1 MTMAVHTEKATLEDW
16 ILALI
21 CATQEERRNIGIK
34 GLDAGIALSGV
45 VCLVHGRTFTWVS
58 AVRHVMETEA
68 EYAREH
74 ADEDGPNAQLHRI
87 GALRPATVHDAPSNL
102 PWDIARCRSC
112 GAEIVWAKTQNGKN
126 IPIDA
131 QSHESGNIML
141 VAASSTILEPP
152 YAVILRTVA
161 DMAGV
166 PPEKLHRT
174 HFATCPKA
182 ADWRRSP

>member
-1 MTMAVHTEKATLEDW
+1 MTMAINTVKATLEDW
-16 ILALI
+16 LCALLS
-21 CATQEERRNIGIK
+21 ANQDERRTIGIK
-34 GLDAGIALSGV
+34 GLDAGIALSSV
-45 VCLVHGRTFTWVS
+45 VCSVHGGTFTWVA

-68 EYAREH
+68 AWVREH
-74 ADEDGPNAQLHRI
+74 AGEDGPNAQLHRL
-87 GALRPATVHDAPSNL
+87 GTLRPATVHDAPSNL

-131 QSHESGNIML
+131 QSHEAGNIML
-141 VAASSTILEPP
+141 VAATSTILEPP
-152 YAVILRTVA
+152 YAVILRTIA